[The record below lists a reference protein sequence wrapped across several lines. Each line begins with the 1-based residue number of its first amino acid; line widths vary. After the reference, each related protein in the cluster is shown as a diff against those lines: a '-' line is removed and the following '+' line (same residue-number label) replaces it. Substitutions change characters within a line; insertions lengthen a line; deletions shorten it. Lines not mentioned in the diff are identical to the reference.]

1 MAHPPPSSESRPLV
15 FNLAA
20 FGRDLGRAASAGE
33 ALDLLLAY
41 AWTTFTPHECLAGW
55 RAAPT
60 SAMVIR
66 SRPPGTPSAE
76 LILELSAKVGPAL
89 RSGEQVDEFC
99 RAATALPLVDNIA
112 DSWLL
117 VPLLTGGARS
127 GSLAIRGGSNP
138 FTDSD
143 LAAGQA
149 LSAATS
155 VALERL
161 ASGSPN
167 PAGPSWQNGLD
178 AITPALCLIDA
189 RGSIWRANRAFAWLV
204 TTAPDALVGR
214 SWQSLV
220 PPEWVPDLD
229 RVIRA
234 EGSAREVGLRWGD
247 RVYAAIV
254 APVGGGAGGEVVL
267 LLDDQTERHR
277 LLDQLIQSEKLS
289 AIGQLLAGVAH
300 DLNNPLASVV
310 GFAEFLA
317 ERPDVPSALREPVT
331 IIRDEA
337 ERASGIVKNL
347 LSFARK
353 QERQRRPTAIQ
364 PLLEATLALLRNEL
378 MATRVDA
385 RLEIGPDLPVPV
397 VDANQ
402 MQQVFVNLIHNAAQ
416 AIGAAGRPGTVTV
429 RARHWADGVAVD
441 VIDDGPGIPQAL
453 VGQVFDPFFT
463 TKPEGQG
470 TGLGL
475 SISQGIVSEHGG
487 RITLETAEG
496 VGSTFTVYLPVG
508 EESTPA
514 LMERPRATATGLR
527 ILVVDDE
534 PHILHY
540 MRATLESWGHSVAQA
555 ADGEEARERMSGGGF
570 DLVIADLRMP
580 RVGGREL
587 YEELKRTRPNQAEQV
602 VFATG
607 DTVRGDTLAFLRSVG
622 RPYLHKPF
630 SLTELRALLAG
641 VSKPSGE

>member
-1 MAHPPPSSESRPLV
+1 L
-15 FNLAA
+15 NLAA
-20 FGRDLGRAASAGE
+20 FGRDLGRTASTGE

-41 AWTTFTPHECLAGW
+41 AWTTFAPRECLAGW
-55 RAAPT
+55 RDAPT
-60 SAMVIR
+60 RAMVVR
-66 SRPPGTPSAE
+66 SHPPGAPAAE
-76 LILELSAKVGPAL
+76 RILDLSARLGPAAL
-89 RSGEQVDEFC
+89 NGDQADEFC
-99 RAATALPLVDNIA
+99 RTAGATTLVDNIA
-112 DSWLL
+112 DCWLL
-117 VPLLTGGARS
+117 VPLLTTGEGS
-127 GSLAIRGGSNP
+127 GSLAVRRASKP
-138 FTDSD
+138 FTDTD
-143 LAAGQA
+143 LATAEA
-149 LSAATS
+149 LAANTS
-155 VALERL
+155 VALERV
-161 ASGSPN
+161 ASAPKA
-167 PAGPSWQNGLD
+167 PRPSWQQALD
-178 AITPALCLIDA
+178 AITPALCLIDEQ
-189 RGSIWRANRAFAWLV
+189 GSIWRANRAFAWLV
-204 TTAPDALVGR
+204 TTEPDALVGR

-220 PPEWVPDLD
+220 PPEWVSDLD

-234 EGSAREVGLRWGD
+234 EGSSREVGLRWGD
-247 RVYAAIV
+247 RVYAATV
-254 APVGGGAGGEVVL
+254 APISGGAGRDVVL
-267 LLDDQTERHR
+267 LFDDQTERHR

-378 MATRVDA
+378 MASRVET
-385 RLEIGPDLPVPV
+385 RLEIEPDLPMPV
-397 VDANQ
+397 LDSNQ

-416 AIGAAGRPGTVTV
+416 AIAPTGGSGSVTV

-441 VIDDGPGIPQAL
+441 VIDDGPGIPEAL
-453 VGQVFDPFFT
+453 VGRVFDPFFT

-487 RITLETAEG
+487 RITLDTAQG
-496 VGSTFTVYLPVG
+496 VGSTFTVYLPGG
-508 EESTPA
+508 EEAAPA
-514 LMERPRATATGLR
+514 LTERPRTAAAGLR

-555 ADGEEARERMSGGGF
+555 ADGEEARERLSGGGF

-580 RVGGREL
+580 RLGGREF